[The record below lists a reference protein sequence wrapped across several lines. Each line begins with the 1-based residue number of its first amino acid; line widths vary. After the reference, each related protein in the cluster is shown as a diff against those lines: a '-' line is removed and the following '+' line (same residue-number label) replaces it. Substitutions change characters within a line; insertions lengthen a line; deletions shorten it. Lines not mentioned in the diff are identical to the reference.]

1 MRTVPVFLGLDVGST
16 TVKTIVLNE
25 QGNIL
30 FSRYQ
35 RHLSEVRA
43 TVAQLLREA
52 MAAFPGALWHVAL
65 SGSGSITLAEEV
77 NLPFV
82 QEVVASGHC
91 IRHRIPDADVAIELG
106 GEDAKLT
113 FFTGGLDQRMNET
126 CAGGTGAFI
135 DQMAAFLNTDAAGL
149 DNLAREFKTLYPIAS
164 RCGVFAKTDILPL
177 LNEGCS
183 RSDIAAS
190 IMQAMVN
197 QTISGLARGRSITG
211 KVVFLGGPLAFLP
224 SLRQRFVETLK
235 LDADHAV
242 FPEYAEYFVAMG
254 AALFAQSKAREQA
267 LAGAAA
273 PVTGKGQA
281 APILIREAV
290 TYGAVSSGS
299 GSYDVPAASILTTAR
314 EAVEPAPVTAKVDR
328 GFATDKGSAG
338 SDDSPGGEGGMRCS
352 PFPPSVT
359 VQGGADPENIP
370 LAGHLHH
377 MLAILERADDGER
390 QQHLPPLFSSPEDRE
405 EFRNRHDR
413 ESLERAPLEEY
424 SGDAWLGIDS
434 GSTTIKTALIDSQ
447 NRLLYSSYGPN
458 QGEPLGAAV
467 AVLSEIYSR
476 ARPDLVIRGAAVTGY
491 GSGLLAAGL
500 QADVDEVETVAHFTG
515 AKFFLPKVSYI
526 LDIGGQDIKC
536 MRIRAGVVD
545 RIQLNEACSAGC
557 GSFIE
562 TFAKSLDMPLE
573 QFVEAALAARNPVDL
588 GTRCTVFMNSKVKQA
603 QKEGADVGDIAAGLS
618 YSVVRNACYK
628 VMKITNMDELG
639 EHVVAQGGSF
649 INDALLR
656 ALELQLGRP
665 VVRPDVAGLMGA
677 FGAALLARERKDQDS
692 PSTLIGP
699 EELKRFSVKV
709 RTTRCRQ
716 CANQC
721 LLTISTFAD
730 GRRFAS
736 GNRCERGAGE
746 TPQDLPN
753 LYGYKYKR
761 LFDHYTPLPQHKARR
776 GTVGI
781 PRTLNIYENY
791 PLWFTLFTA
800 LGFRVQLS
808 RPSSKELFFKGYGTI
823 PSQTVCYPAK
833 LAHGHIL
840 DLIDNRVDC
849 IFYPCLPF
857 EQKHF
862 NTQAG
867 NFNCPVVIGYPE
879 LLARNISELDAANIQ
894 IIHQFL
900 PLDQTVLAKRL
911 RHIPLFADI
920 PLSELEEAVRLGFA
934 EMDAFNADICRAGEE
949 ALKEL
954 HEKDRFGIVLA
965 GHPYHVDPEVH
976 HGIAELINSCGMG
989 VLTEDSVAH
998 LMPDPGPL
1006 RVVDQWTYHS
1016 RLYRAGAYAAGTDN
1030 LAVLQLVSFGC
1041 GLDAITADQLEEIVT
1056 MKGRLYAQ
1064 IKVDEGD
1071 NLGPARIRIRSLLAA
1086 LRERKGR
1093 ENEPAPMN
1101 VYKGSPPF
1109 TEAMRD
1115 THTIL
1120 VPQLSPLH
1128 FQFIEAIFSAEGY
1141 KVSQLPTV
1149 ERHAIEMGL
1158 RYVNNDACFP
1168 AIVVVGQLL
1177 EAVRS
1182 GRYDANQI
1190 AVMISQTGGG
1200 CRATNYIA
1208 FLRKALVDCGM
1219 DHIPI
1224 ISFNMSGLEKN
1235 PGFRLTGR
1243 LLRRVIIAGFY
1254 GDALMR
1260 MLHRVSPYELV
1271 PGSAKALADEWTQKG
1286 KEAIISGSPIR
1297 YERTMFAM
1305 VRAFDTFPLATEE
1318 RKPRVGLVGEILLKY
1333 HPDANNRAAEVVEQ
1347 EGGEAV
1353 VPDLMDFVLYSF
1365 YDSIFNYRH
1374 LSGTWKAYATGLL
1387 SIGFLELCRWGMRMA
1402 LKRSKRFTPP
1412 ARFKE
1417 LRHKAKGLISLGH
1430 QTGEG
1435 WLLAAEMVELLES
1448 GVPNILCMQP
1458 FGCLP
1463 NHITGKGLLKELKHR
1478 FPEANIAA
1486 VDYDPGASEAN
1497 QINRIK
1503 LMMSVAK

>member
-1 MRTVPVFLGLDVGST
+1 MAASAVFLGLDVGST
-16 TVKTIVLNE
+16 TVKTIVLDE
-25 QGNIL
+25 QGEIL

-52 MAAFPGALWHVAL
+52 MAALPDALWHVAL
-65 SGSGSITLAEEV
+65 TGSGSITLAEEV

-82 QEVVASGHC
+82 QEVVASGLC
-91 IRHRIPDADVAIELG
+91 IRRRIPDADVAIELG

-113 FFTGGLDQRMNET
+113 FFTGGPDQRMNET

-135 DQMAAFLNTDAAGL
+135 DQMAAFLNTDPDGL
-149 DNLAREFKTLYPIAS
+149 DELAGDFRTLYPIAS

-183 RSDIAAS
+183 RNDIAAS

-235 LDADHAV
+235 LDAEHAV

-254 AALFAQSKAREQA
+254 AALFAQSKARERA
-267 LAGAAA
+267 LAPLTGKDKAA
-273 PVTGKGQA
+273 PALSRT
-281 APILIREAV
+281 PV
-290 TYGAVSSGS
+290 TYGA
-299 GSYDVPAASILTTAR
+299 AASGDACYSPSAVPILTDGL
-314 EAVEPAPVTAKVDR
+314 VGPGPVTARAGTGSSGPVEIAGGSCGGYFDA
-328 GFATDKGSAG
+328 GFAFANAVV
-338 SDDSPGGEGGMRCS
+338 
-352 PFPPSVT
+352 PP
-359 VQGGADPENIP
+359 ADIP
-370 LAGHLHH
+370 APNLLHH
-377 MLAILERADDGER
+377 ILEILERVDVGER
-390 QQHLPPLFSSPEDRE
+390 QQHLPPLFSSREERE
-405 EFRNRHDR
+405 EFRTRHAR
-413 ESLERAPLEEY
+413 ESLERFPLEEY
-424 SGDAWLGIDS
+424 GGDAWLGIDS

-458 QGEPLGAAV
+458 LGDPLRAAV
-467 AVLSEIYSR
+467 AVLSEIYST
-476 ARPDLVIRGAAVTGY
+476 ARPGFTIRGAAVTGY

-500 QADVDEVETVAHFTG
+500 RADVDEVETVAHFTG
-515 AKFFLPKVSYI
+515 ARFFLPKVSYI

-536 MRIRAGVVD
+536 MRVRAGVID

-562 TFAKSLDMPLE
+562 AFAKSLDMPLDR
-573 QFVEAALAARNPVDL
+573 FVEAALAARNPVDL

-628 VMKITNMDELG
+628 VMKITNLEELG

-677 FGAALLARERKDQDS
+677 FGAALLARERKGS
-692 PSTLIGP
+692 EEPSTLIGP
-699 EELKRFSVKV
+699 EELKRFNVKV
-709 RTTRCRQ
+709 RTTRCRH
-716 CANQC
+716 CTNHC

-736 GNRCERGAGE
+736 GNRCERGAGA

-753 LYGYKYKR
+753 LFAYKYKR
-761 LFDHYTPLPQHKARR
+761 LFDPYVPLSEREAWR
-776 GTVGI
+776 GVVGI
-781 PRTLNIYENY
+781 PRALNIYENY
-791 PLWFTLFTA
+791 PLWFTMFTA
-800 LGFRVQLS
+800 LGFRVELS

-840 DLIDNRVDC
+840 DLIDRKVDC

-857 EQKHF
+857 EQKNF
-862 NTQAG
+862 STQAG

-879 LLARNISELDAANIQ
+879 LLAKNIGELAAANIP
-894 IIHQFL
+894 IIHHFL
-900 PLDQTVLAKRL
+900 PLNQNVLAKRL

-920 PLSELEEAVRLGFA
+920 PQAELEEAVRLGFA
-934 EMDAFNADICRAGEE
+934 EMDACNTDICLAGEE

-954 HEKDRFGIVLA
+954 HESGRFGIVLA

-1006 RVVDQWTYHS
+1006 RVVDQWTYHA
-1016 RLYRAGAYAAGTDN
+1016 RLYRAGAYAADTDN

-1071 NLGPARIRIRSLLAA
+1071 NLGSARIRIRSLLAA
-1086 LRERKGR
+1086 LRERTGH
-1093 ENEPAPMN
+1093 EDEPAPVN

-1120 VPQLSPLH
+1120 VPQLSPIH
-1128 FQFIEAIFSAEGY
+1128 FRFLEAIFSAEGY
-1141 KVSQLPTV
+1141 NVSQLPTV
-1149 ERHAIEMGL
+1149 ERHAIELGL

-1177 EAVRS
+1177 HAVRS
-1182 GRYDANQI
+1182 GQYDTDKI

-1219 DHIPI
+1219 EHIPI

-1271 PGSAKALADEWTQKG
+1271 PGSARSLADEWTEIG
-1286 KEAIISGSPIR
+1286 REVIVSGSPIR

-1305 VRAFDTFPLATEE
+1305 VKAFDTLPLVTEE

-1365 YDSIFNYRH
+1365 YDSVFNYRH
-1374 LSGTWKAYATGLL
+1374 LAGTWKAYATGLL
-1387 SIGFLELCRWGMRMA
+1387 SIGFLELCRWGMRVA
-1402 LKRSKRFTPP
+1402 LERSKRFTPP
-1412 ARFKE
+1412 ERFRE

-1448 GVPNILCMQP
+1448 GVNNILCMQP

-1478 FPEANIAA
+1478 FPDANIAA

>member
-1 MRTVPVFLGLDVGST
+1 MRKGPLFLGLDVGST
-16 TVKTIVLNE
+16 TVKAIVLNE
-25 QGNIL
+25 QEDIL

-35 RHLSEVRA
+35 RHMSEVRA
-43 TVAQLLREA
+43 TVAQLLRDI
-52 MAAFPGALWHVAL
+52 MAAFPDALWHPAL
-65 SGSGSITLAEEV
+65 TGSGSITLAEEMR
-77 NLPFV
+77 LPFV
-82 QEVVASGHC
+82 QEVVASGLC
-91 IRHRIPDADVAIELG
+91 IRQRIPDADVAIELG

-113 FFTGGLDQRMNET
+113 FFTGGPDQRMNET

-135 DQMAAFLNTDAAGL
+135 DQMASFLNTDAAGL
-149 DNLAREFKTLYPIAS
+149 DELARDFETIYPIAS

-183 RSDIAAS
+183 RKDIAAS

-197 QTISGLARGRSITG
+197 QTISGLARGRAITG

-224 SLRQRFVETLK
+224 SLRQRFVETLT
-235 LDADHAV
+235 LNAEHAV
-242 FPEYAEYFVAMG
+242 FPEHAEFFVAIG
-254 AALFAQSKAREQA
+254 AALFAQSKLRE
-267 LAGAAA
+267 LPLTKGNESGAK
-273 PVTGKGQA
+273 KGGTV
-281 APILIREAV
+281 PFLTRDAV
-290 TYGAVSSGS
+290 TYGAAASGS
-299 GSYDVPAASILTTAR
+299 GHAGTPAVPILTAGLSSESSASMATPPFVARIAAPVAASL
-314 EAVEPAPVTAKVDR
+314 
-328 GFATDKGSAG
+328 
-338 SDDSPGGEGGMRCS
+338 
-352 PFPPSVT
+352 
-359 VQGGADPENIP
+359 N
-370 LAGHLHH
+370 H
-377 MLAILERADDGER
+377 MLVILERMDEADR
-390 QQHLPPLFSSPEDRE
+390 QPHLPPLFSSQEERED
-405 EFRNRHDR
+405 FRNRHDR
-413 ESLERAPLEEY
+413 ECLERAPLEGY
-424 SGDAWLGIDS
+424 NGDAWLGIDS
-434 GSTTIKTALIDSQ
+434 GSTTIKTALIDSN

-467 AVLSEIYSR
+467 AVLSEIYEK
-476 ARPDLVIRGAAVTGY
+476 ADPGMVIRGAAVTGY

-500 QADVDEVETVAHFTG
+500 HADVDEVETVAHFTG

-526 LDIGGQDIKC
+526 IDIGGQDIKC
-536 MRIRAGVVD
+536 MRIRSGVVD

-573 QFVEAALAARNPVDL
+573 RFVEAALGARNPVDL

-603 QKEGADVGDIAAGLS
+603 QKDGNDVGDIAAGLS

-628 VMKITNMDELG
+628 VMKITNVEELG

-649 INDALLR
+649 ANDALLR
-656 ALELQLGRP
+656 ALELQLGHP

-677 FGAALLARERKDQDS
+677 FGAALLARERKS
-692 PSTLIGP
+692 PQTFSSLIGP
-699 EELKRFSVKV
+699 QDLKRFSVTT
-709 RTTRCRQ
+709 RTARCRQ
-716 CANQC
+716 CPNHC

-736 GNRCERGAGE
+736 GNRCERGAGA

-753 LYGYKYKR
+753 LYTYKYKR
-761 LFDHYTPLPQHKARR
+761 LFEHYTPLPQHKAPR

-781 PRTLNIYENY
+781 PRALNIYENY
-791 PLWFTLFTA
+791 PLWFTLLTA

-840 DLIDNRVDC
+840 DLIEQDVDC

-862 NTQAG
+862 STQTG
-867 NFNCPVVIGYPE
+867 HYNCPVVIGYPE
-879 LLARNISELDAANIQ
+879 LLAKNIGELETANIP
-894 IIHQFL
+894 IIHNFL
-900 PLDQTVLAKRL
+900 PLNKNVLAKRL
-911 RHIPLFADI
+911 RHIPLFANI
-920 PLSELEEAVRLGFA
+920 PPAELEEAVRLGFA
-934 EMDAFNADICRAGEE
+934 EMDAYKADICQAGED
-949 ALKEL
+949 ALKDL
-954 HEKDRFGIVLA
+954 HEKNMFGIVLA

-976 HGIAELINSCGMG
+976 HGIAELVTSCGMG

-1006 RVVDQWTYHS
+1006 RVVDQWTYHA
-1016 RLYRAGAYAAGTDN
+1016 RLYRAGAYAADTDN

-1056 MKGRLYAQ
+1056 MRGRLYAQ

-1093 ENEPAPMN
+1093 ETSPPPMN

-1120 VPQLSPLH
+1120 IPQLSPIH
-1128 FQFIEAIFSAEGY
+1128 FQFVEALFSAEGY
-1141 KVSQLPTV
+1141 NVVQLPSV
-1149 ERHAIEMGL
+1149 ERHAIELGL
-1158 RYVNNDACFP
+1158 RHVNNDACFP

-1177 EAVRS
+1177 HAVRS
-1182 GRYDANQI
+1182 GKYDADKI

-1208 FLRKALVDCGM
+1208 FLRKALVDCGL

-1224 ISFNMSGLEKN
+1224 ISFNVSGLEKN

-1260 MLHRVSPYELV
+1260 MLHRVSPYEVV
-1271 PGSAKALADEWTQKG
+1271 PGSAKALAAEWTEIG
-1286 KEAIISGSPIR
+1286 KRVIVSGSAID

-1305 VRAFDTFPLATEE
+1305 VRAFDAFPLTTEE

-1333 HPDANNRAAEVVEQ
+1333 HPDANNRAAEIVEQ

-1365 YDSIFNYRH
+1365 YDSIFSYRH
-1374 LSGTWKAYATGLL
+1374 LAGTWKAYATGLL

-1412 ARFKE
+1412 AHFNE
-1417 LRHKAKGLISLGH
+1417 LRHKAKSLISLGH

-1463 NHITGKGLLKELKHR
+1463 NHITGKGLLKELKQR

-1503 LMMSVAK
+1503 LMMSVAR